1 MNKAL
6 LLVNITAILIGV
18 SYGMH
23 GPILPVFAKNVIGA
37 TYAEL
42 GVIGLEWLIFSRY
55 LVSDSYRHSGGI
67 KFLAHQ
73 IAIIQLKGS
82 IKQHFVG
89 FLQNKRRSK
98 R

>member
-42 GVIGLEWLIFSRY
+42 GVIGLTNFLPYLSLI
-55 LVSDSYRHSGGI
+55 HI
-67 KFLAHQ
+67 
-73 IAIIQLKGS
+73 
-82 IKQHFVG
+82 
-89 FLQNKRRSK
+89 
-98 R
+98 